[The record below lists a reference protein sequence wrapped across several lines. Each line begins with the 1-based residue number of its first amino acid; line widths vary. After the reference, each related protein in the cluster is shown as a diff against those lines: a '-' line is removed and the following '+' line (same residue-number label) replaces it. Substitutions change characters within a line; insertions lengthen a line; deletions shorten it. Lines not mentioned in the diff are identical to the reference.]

1 MSDPFRRSA
10 VFVLLLLTALTA
22 PALALPP
29 SDLRADLALLRRA
42 TTALHPGL
50 HRYNSPRGIDS
61 LFAALDSTWSRER
74 TLAEAYRDLS
84 LLLARFRCGHS
95 YANFFNQSD
104 AVAEALFH
112 GTNRLPFWFRWI
124 DRRMIVTRDFTPDGR
139 LPRGSEIVSIDG
151 TPAGA
156 ILDRLV
162 TVARSDGSNDAKRIA
177 YLEVGGG
184 TRYEAFDIYYPL
196 FYPMSGADYRL
207 AVHRPAAAA
216 VTEVHVAPLSFQ
228 ERAAA
233 VLPGEVT
240 RGDSVPVFEFRFL
253 EPAVGYLRMP
263 TWALYNSRWD
273 WASWL
278 GGVFSALDAARGTDL
293 IVDLRGNE
301 GGLDVGDAILAHR
314 IDADLRLAGY
324 ERRARYRRVPE
335 DLVPH
340 LKTWDRSFF
349 DWGPDAVEAGD
360 GFYRL
365 RDDAGSE
372 AGRLIR
378 AAAPRFRGRMWVLID
393 ATNSSATFQFAD
405 AVRRHGLGTLVGEPT
420 GGNQRGINGGAFFF
434 LELPRTGI
442 EVDIPLIAGF
452 PTEPRPDAG
461 LEPDI
466 AVTTRV
472 EDLTNGVDT
481 ALEFVRRKIAAD
493 PGSAPR

>member
-1 MSDPFRRSA
+1 MSDSFRRSA
-10 VFVLLLLTALTA
+10 ASVLLLLAAFAA
-22 PALALPP
+22 PALALQP

-50 HRYNSPRGIDS
+50 HRYTSPREIDS
-61 LFAALDSTWSRER
+61 LFAALDSTWCRER

-84 LLLARFRCGHS
+84 LLLARVRCGHS
-95 YANFFNQSD
+95 YANFFNQPN
-104 AVAEALFH
+104 AVADALFH

-151 TPAGA
+151 VPVGT

-196 FYPMSGADYRL
+196 FYPMAAADYRL
-207 AVHRPAAAA
+207 AVRRPAAA
-216 VTEVHVAPLSFQ
+216 VNEVRVAPLSFR

-233 VLPGEVT
+233 VLPGEIT

-273 WASWL
+273 WPTWL
-278 GGVFSALDAARGTDL
+278 DRVFLRLDTARATDL

-301 GGLDVGDAILAHR
+301 GGLDVGDALLAHR
-314 IDADLRLAGY
+314 IDTDLRLAGY
-324 ERRARYRRVPE
+324 ERRTRYRRVPE
-335 DLVPH
+335 ELVPH

-349 DWGPDAVEAGD
+349 DWGPDAIEAGD

-405 AVRRHGLGTLVGEPT
+405 AVRRHDLGTLVGEPT

-442 EVDIPLIAGF
+442 EVDIPLIGFF

-461 LEPDI
+461 LAPDI
-466 AVTTRV
+466 AVTTRIK
-472 EDLTNGVDT
+472 DLTNGVDT
-481 ALEFVRRKIAAD
+481 ALEFLRRKIVAD